1 MARNRSS
8 RAGSI
13 LLLVLMSI
21 VIMSLATSSYLV
33 LMRSEHSAMQNAG
46 EQLQA
51 RMLVESGADYLC
63 LFLDQTDAI
72 VMQQGGLQANPS
84 AMKAVLVSDDVAT
97 DFRRRFTVISPDV
110 IDGYYSGVRYGLEDE
125 SSKLNLN
132 LLAAE
137 GSDETAT
144 RERLMFIPDMTHEVA
159 DAILDW
165 IDADNQP
172 RAYGAE
178 FTYYQS
184 LTPAY
189 KPRNAPLQSLDE
201 LLQVRGVTPELL
213 YGVDANRNL
222 TVDGQEQARGALLQI
237 DNTLG
242 QMNRGW
248 AAYFTVYA
256 AERNL
261 NPTGRAKININDSDL
276 TALQT
281 ELQTVVDAEAA
292 NFIIAYRQFGPMPA
306 DNSGGAGSGGGGSA
320 ASLSLN
326 LETKPTTDIN
336 SLLDLVGAR
345 VSVQQNPSGQPAGG
359 NQPDQNGGGQ
369 GSPQQ
374 GTPPSGPGQPGQGG
388 QIVDSPWQDGAA
400 LYSGVFLE
408 LLDKLTTSDEPAR
421 GGRINVNLATR
432 PVLLSVPFLTETM
445 ADQILTM
452 RETEIDRQISP
463 QRHAIW
469 LLANGVVTLE
479 QMKQLDPFITS
490 TGDVYSGQIVGF
502 FDAKPARSRAGVV
515 FDRTDTKTLLVG
527 WDDLSKLGP
536 GFTAAELGAPVV
548 EP

>member
-1 MARNRSS
+1 MERNRSS
-8 RAGSI
+8 RTGSI

-33 LMRSEHSAMQNAG
+33 LMRSEHAAMHNAG
-46 EQLQA
+46 EQLQS

-72 VMQQGGLQANPS
+72 IVQQGGVQANPN
-84 AMKAVLVSDDVAT
+84 AMQGVLVSDDVAT
-97 DFRRRFTVISPDV
+97 DFRGRFTIVSPDV
-110 IDGYYSGVRYGLEDE
+110 VDGYYSGLRYGLEDE

-132 LLAAE
+132 LLVAE

-144 RERLMFIPDMTHEVA
+144 RERLMFIPGMTQEVA
-159 DAILDW
+159 EAILDW
-165 IDADNQP
+165 IDADNVP

-178 FTYYQS
+178 DSYYQG
-184 LTPAY
+184 LAPAY
-189 KPRNAPLQSLDE
+189 QPRNAPLQSLDE

-237 DNTLG
+237 DNSLG

-261 NPTGRAKININDSDL
+261 DPTGAAKININNSDL
-276 TALQT
+276 TALQS
-281 ELQTVVDAEAA
+281 ELQQVVDGETA

-306 DNSGGAGSGGGGSA
+306 DASGGTGGGGGESA
-320 ASLSLN
+320 ASLSLD
-326 LETKPTTDIN
+326 LETEPTTDIN

-345 VSVQQNPSGQPAGG
+345 VSVQENPSGP
-359 NQPDQNGGGQ
+359 PS
-369 GSPQQ
+369 GSP
-374 GTPPSGPGQPGQGG
+374 GSPPTGGPPSGPAPPGSEEQ
-388 QIVDSPWQDGAA
+388 VVNSPWQDGAG
-400 LYSGVFLE
+400 LYSGTFLD
-408 LLDKLTTSDEPAR
+408 LLDKLTTTDETAR
-421 GGRINVNLATR
+421 GGRININSATR
-432 PVLLSVPFLTETM
+432 PVLLTVPFLTESM

-452 RETEIDRQISP
+452 REPEIDRQISP

-479 QMKQLDPFITS
+479 QMKQLDPFIAS
-490 TGDVYSGQIVGF
+490 AGDVYSGQIVGF
-502 FDAKPARSRAGVV
+502 FDAKPARSRARVT
-515 FDRTDTKTLLVG
+515 FDRTESQTLLVG
-527 WDDLSKLGP
+527 WEDMTKLGP
-536 GFTAAELGAPVV
+536 GFTAVELGAPVV
-548 EP
+548 TP